1 MPLKLFQPAQLLT
14 ARIGA
19 AIGGLSTLLLMWHT
33 SDDIMYRLGWM
44 CVATGGAGVIGAK
57 SRLPIDDWVKLGV
70 ATLIVTTLNPLVI
83 ILVEI
88 GCVGFLLFQI
98 AGAFLAPSAAIA
110 VAISRVFQAGNPWLT
125 FSAVT
130 ALAGAAIVNWY
141 FVGFVYAGC

>member
-1 MPLKLFQPAQLLT
+1 MPLELFHPRLLLT
-14 ARIGA
+14 AQIGV
-19 AIGGLSTLLLMWHT
+19 AIGGLSTLLLLRHT
-33 SDDIMYRLGWM
+33 SDDIMFRLGWL
-44 CVATGGAGVIGAK
+44 CLAIGGAGVIGAK
-57 SRLPIDDWVKLGV
+57 SRLPIDNWVKLGV
-70 ATLIVTTLNPLVI
+70 AALIVTSLNPLVI

-98 AGAFLAPSAAIA
+98 AGAFLAPSAAIG
-110 VAISRVFQAGNPWLT
+110 VAISRAFQAGNPWLT